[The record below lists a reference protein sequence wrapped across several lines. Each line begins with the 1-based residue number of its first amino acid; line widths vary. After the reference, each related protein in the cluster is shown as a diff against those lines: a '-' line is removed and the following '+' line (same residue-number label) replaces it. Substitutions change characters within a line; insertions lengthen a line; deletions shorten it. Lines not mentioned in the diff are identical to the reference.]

1 MGKATILV
9 IEDEEKQRRVVGLH
23 LASADYEVK
32 GAGTAEEGWKLAGDV
47 DLILTDLKLPG
58 MDGLELLEKLK
69 AQNSHTP
76 VIVMSAFGTVE
87 NAVEAM
93 KRGAVDF
100 LPKPFS
106 LDHLS
111 VVVEKA
117 LEVSKLRDENREL
130 REALGERYQFENIIG
145 SSPAMQEIF
154 ATIMRVA
161 PTRAT
166 VLLAGESGVGKDM
179 IARAIHQHSPRKDR
193 PFVKINCTAIPENLM
208 ESELFGYEKGAF
220 TGANISK
227 PGKFEQANT
236 GTVMLDEIGDVPAS
250 VQVKLLRILQERE
263 FERLGSNKTQQTD
276 VRVIAATNVDLRAA
290 LEQGTFREDL
300 YYRLNVVPMNI
311 PPLRERKEDIPYLV
325 EHFAKK
331 FGGEISEGAM
341 ERLVSYHWPG
351 NVRELE
357 NVIERSILLAKGPR
371 VEADDVKIETGIGR
385 ARPAFSDR
393 GFPARRNDA
402 RSIRAV
408 DHSRGAEARQRQQ
421 EPGGAAAGPDPQ
433 RPALPPG
440 ADGDRISQRRL
451 RMKITSRLNST
462 SNPTTHRSAVTN
474 YAAAP
479 VIFGFRTSTSSC
491 TDAGALR
498 EHGLFLGIE
507 LHLVD
512 LLDAI
517 APQLHRHAD
526 EQPVDSV
533 LAFEQ
538 RRAGQNLLLV
548 LQNRLHHLD
557 RRRRRSIVRAARL
570 QILHDLRAAVA
581 RAIHNRRQPVGRN
594 QLASAECRKRSTTA
608 PPEPWCRHVRP
619 APPPSRSPPTHST
632 PSR

>member
-23 LASADYEVK
+23 LASADYDVK
-32 GAGTAEEGWKLAGDV
+32 AAGTAEEGWKLADDV

-58 MDGLELLEKLK
+58 MDGLALLEKLK
-69 AQNSHTP
+69 AQNSRTP
-76 VIVMSAFGTVE
+76 VVVMSAFSTVE

-111 VVVEKA
+111 VVVDKA

-130 REALGERYQFENIIG
+130 REALGERYKFENIIG

-325 EHFAKK
+325 DHFVKK
-331 FGGEISEGAM
+331 FGGEISEGAL

-371 VEADDVKIETGIGR
+371 VEADDIKIESGIGR
-385 ARPAFSDR
+385 TRPAFSTEAFLPEGMTLDQYEQ
-393 GFPARRNDA
+393 
-402 RSIRAV
+402 SIIREALKRAN
-408 DHSRGAEARQRQQ
+408 GNK
-421 EPGGAAAGPDPQ
+421 
-433 RPALPPG
+433 
-440 ADGDRISQRRL
+440 SQ
-451 RMKITSRLNST
+451 
-462 SNPTTHRSAVTN
+462 
-474 YAAAP
+474 
-479 VIFGFRTSTSSC
+479 
-491 TDAGALR
+491 
-498 EHGLFLGIE
+498 
-507 LHLVD
+507 
-512 LLDAI
+512 
-517 APQLHRHAD
+517 
-526 EQPVDSV
+526 
-533 LAFEQ
+533 
-538 RRAGQNLLLV
+538 
-548 LQNRLHHLD
+548 
-557 RRRRRSIVRAARL
+557 AARL
-570 QILHDLRAAVA
+570 LGLTRNALRY
-581 RAIHNRRQPVGRN
+581 RLTQMGI
-594 QLASAECRKRSTTA
+594 E
-608 PPEPWCRHVRP
+608 
-619 APPPSRSPPTHST
+619 
-632 PSR
+632 